1 MALITVLSQS
11 GTLPTAATIQGW
23 LHAIR
28 TAAPWPKTASGKF
41 FRKRNSKLLEDADEG
56 PIERPA
62 ESGVTN
68 PPDRPRAHNA
78 DMRPY
83 APPRSACPV
92 TLLFFFSF
100 IIRTLRPQHLHAACR
115 PLSSKGPKR
124 ACWQPPDCAHF
135 GAELPSK

>member
-68 PPDRPRAHNA
+68 PPDRPRA
-78 DMRPY
+78 R
-83 APPRSACPV
+83 APTTQTCGRMPHPAQLALSPCFF
-92 TLLFFFSF
+92 LLVYY
-100 IIRTLRPQHLHAACR
+100 
-115 PLSSKGPKR
+115 
-124 ACWQPPDCAHF
+124 
-135 GAELPSK
+135 